1 MFSPMT
7 FGILMINLHRIN
19 KKQFLLNH
27 QAKHSKQQNNCI
39 VTILGHHKVKLE
51 LSFHFSRHLLLDYSL
66 FTASP

>member
-19 KKQFLLNH
+19 KNH